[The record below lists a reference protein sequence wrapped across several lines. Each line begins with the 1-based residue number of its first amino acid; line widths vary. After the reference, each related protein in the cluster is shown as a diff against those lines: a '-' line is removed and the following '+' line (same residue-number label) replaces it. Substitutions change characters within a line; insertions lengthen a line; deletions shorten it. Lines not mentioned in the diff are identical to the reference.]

1 MSETTEIIKSIEELN
16 EEARQELSNG
26 KEEGEK

>member
-16 EEARQELSNG
+16 KEVRQELTNG

>member
-16 EEARQELSNG
+16 EEARQELTNR
-26 KEEGEK
+26 KEEGEE